1 MRKLLVLVILSLI
14 CLSGLFAL
22 NGLVTWTW
30 FENDPAVEYFR
41 YQVDGEDEA
50 NWTVVDWSVNEV
62 TILLDISVPH
72 ELHLQQSYDG
82 ENWSE
87 SSIVESEVFTDA
99 DFQQPSEEEL
109 WTEEPVEEPTEEGS
123 QEMPAEEAQPQEE
136 TQEQQEAEKAETPA
150 TPEAPKYLP
159 VRAFDYG
166 IGYLNAIPNSAGPKT
181 IGVFVAYT
189 RTFLKVKDVFDLG
202 FKANASMYS
211 SLDIFNDFSST
222 RLISYV
228 NVLATATALVGNSD
242 IYLSIGPDVGF
253 NLINDE
259 TFKLGLCAE
268 FGVRFH
274 RSPKFSLGF
283 ALADHYYLFPTDG
296 RTNRFDVRIFMSSV
310 F

>member
-1 MRKLLVLVILSLI
+1 MRKLLVLVILSLV

-87 SSIVESEVFTDA
+87 SSIVESEVFTEA
-99 DFQQPSEEEL
+99 DFQQPSEEEP
-109 WTEEPVEEPTEEGS
+109 WIEEPVEEEV
-123 QEMPAEEAQPQEE
+123 QEMPAEEAQPQIES
-136 TQEQQEAEKAETPA
+136 QEQPVVE
-150 TPEAPKYLP
+150 EAPVVPEVPKYIP
-159 VRAFDYG
+159 VKAFDYG
-166 IGYLNAIPNSAGPKT
+166 LGYLNAIPNSEGPKT
-181 IGVFVAYT
+181 AGVFVAYT

-202 FKANASMYS
+202 FKANAAMYS
-211 SLDIFNDFSST
+211 SINIFKDFSSA

-228 NVLATATALVGNSD
+228 NVLATATTLVGNSD

-296 RTNRFDVRIFMSSV
+296 RINRFDVRLFMSSV